1 MTSSSNSTQGTLPL
15 VGRILMATIFVLS
28 GLGKL
33 GAPAATQ
40 GYIAAMGLP
49 APLLAYLGAIAIE
62 LGGGL
67 LLLAGY
73 RTKVVA
79 GVLAAFCVVTA
90 FVFHH
95 ALADQN
101 QMIHF
106 LKNFAMAGGLLQLVA
121 YGAGRYAVDGRL
133 AASRPLVRSERAQR
147 ERRDAEQGVIGT
159 LPRLHRV
166 TALGR
171 ADRPG

>member
-1 MTSSSNSTQGTLPL
+1 MSSTTSNSNQGVLPL
-15 VGRILMATIFVLS
+15 VGRILVATIFILS
-28 GLGKL
+28 GLSKI
-33 GAPAATQ
+33 GAPTATQ

-49 APLLAYLGAIAIE
+49 APLLAYIGAIVME

-79 GVLAAFCVVTA
+79 AALAVFSIVTA

-106 LKNFAMAGGLLQLVA
+106 LKNLAMAGGLLQFVA
-121 YGAGRYAVDGRL
+121 YGAGRISVDSR
-133 AASRPLVRSERAQR
+133 AASSGVARLRAVQ
-147 ERRDAEQGVIGT
+147 A
-159 LPRLHRV
+159 
-166 TALGR
+166 
-171 ADRPG
+171 

>member
-1 MTSSSNSTQGTLPL
+1 MSNTTSNSNSGVVPF
-15 VGRILMATIFVLS
+15 VGRILVAAIFILS
-28 GLGKL
+28 GLGKI

-49 APLLAYLGAIAIE
+49 APLLAYIGAIVVE

-73 RTKVVA
+73 RTKLVA
-79 GVLAAFCVVTA
+79 AALALFSIVTA

-106 LKNFAMAGGLLQLVA
+106 LKNFAMAGGLLQFVA
-121 YGAGRYAVDGRL
+121 YGAGRISVDNRIATSANSVGVDRIRAVE
-133 AASRPLVRSERAQR
+133 A
-147 ERRDAEQGVIGT
+147 
-159 LPRLHRV
+159 
-166 TALGR
+166 
-171 ADRPG
+171 

>member
-1 MTSSSNSTQGTLPL
+1 MSNTTSNSNSGVVPF
-15 VGRILMATIFVLS
+15 VGRILVAAIFILS
-28 GLGKL
+28 GLGKI

-49 APLLAYLGAIAIE
+49 APLLAYIGAVAIE

-73 RTKVVA
+73 RTKLIA
-79 GVLAAFCVVTA
+79 AALALFSIVTA
-90 FVFHH
+90 FIFHH

-106 LKNFAMAGGLLQLVA
+106 LKNFAMAGGLLQFVA
-121 YGAGRYAVDGRL
+121 YGAGRISVDYRI
-133 AASRPLVRSERAQR
+133 AARGSSLGVDRIRAL
-147 ERRDAEQGVIGT
+147 EA
-159 LPRLHRV
+159 
-166 TALGR
+166 
-171 ADRPG
+171 

>member
-1 MTSSSNSTQGTLPL
+1 MSNTTSNSNSGAVPF
-15 VGRILMATIFVLS
+15 VGRILVAAIFILS
-28 GLGKL
+28 GLGKI

-49 APLLAYLGAIAIE
+49 APLLAYIGAIAVE

-73 RTKVVA
+73 RTKLVA
-79 GVLAAFCVVTA
+79 AALALFSIVTA
-90 FVFHH
+90 FIFHH

-106 LKNFAMAGGLLQLVA
+106 LKNFAMAGGLLQFVA
-121 YGAGRYAVDGRL
+121 YGAGRISLDNLIATGARHVGVERIRAVE
-133 AASRPLVRSERAQR
+133 A
-147 ERRDAEQGVIGT
+147 
-159 LPRLHRV
+159 
-166 TALGR
+166 
-171 ADRPG
+171 

>member
-1 MTSSSNSTQGTLPL
+1 MSNTTSNRNPGVVPF
-15 VGRILMATIFVLS
+15 VGRILVAAIFILS
-28 GLGKL
+28 GFGKI

-49 APLLAYLGAIAIE
+49 APLLAYVGAIAIE

-73 RTKVVA
+73 RTRLVA
-79 GVLAAFCVVTA
+79 AVLAVFSIVTA

-106 LKNFAMAGGLLQLVA
+106 LKNLAMAGGLLQFVA
-121 YGAGRYAVDGRL
+121 YGAGRISLDGRVDARRVGVEPIR
-133 AASRPLVRSERAQR
+133 AAGA
-147 ERRDAEQGVIGT
+147 
-159 LPRLHRV
+159 
-166 TALGR
+166 
-171 ADRPG
+171 

>member
-1 MTSSSNSTQGTLPL
+1 MSSTTSNSTQGVLPL
-15 VGRILMATIFVLS
+15 VGRILVATIFILS
-28 GLGKL
+28 GLSKI
-33 GAPAATQ
+33 GAPTATQ

-49 APLLAYLGAIAIE
+49 APLLAYIGAIVME

-79 GVLAAFCVVTA
+79 AALAVFSIVTA

-106 LKNFAMAGGLLQLVA
+106 LKNLAMAGGLLQFVA
-121 YGAGRYAVDGRL
+121 YGAGRISLDSRISSLSVAL
-133 AASRPLVRSERAQR
+133 AA
-147 ERRDAEQGVIGT
+147 
-159 LPRLHRV
+159 
-166 TALGR
+166 
-171 ADRPG
+171 

>member
-1 MTSSSNSTQGTLPL
+1 MTSNSNGNQGALAL
-15 VGRILMATIFVLS
+15 IGRILVATIFIMS

-40 GYIAAMGLP
+40 GYIAAMGMP
-49 APLLAYLGAIAIE
+49 APLLAYLGTIAVE

-73 RTKVVA
+73 RTKAVA
-79 GVLAAFCVVTA
+79 ALLAAFCVVTA

-95 ALADQN
+95 ALGDQN

-106 LKNFAMAGGLLQLVA
+106 LKNFAMAGGLLQFVVH
-121 YGAGRYAVDGRL
+121 GAGRFAMD
-133 AASRPLVRSERAQR
+133 SRV
-147 ERRDAEQGVIGT
+147 V
-159 LPRLHRV
+159 
-166 TALGR
+166 
-171 ADRPG
+171 ADRRVAANA

>member
-1 MTSSSNSTQGTLPL
+1 MSNTTSNSNSGVVPF
-15 VGRILMATIFVLS
+15 VGRILVAAIFVLS
-28 GLGKL
+28 GLGKI

-49 APLLAYLGAIAIE
+49 APVLAYLASIAIA

-73 RTKVVA
+73 RTKLIAA
-79 GVLAAFCVVTA
+79 GLALFSIVTA
-90 FVFHH
+90 FIFHH

-106 LKNFAMAGGLLQLVA
+106 LKNFAMAGGLLQFVA
-121 YGAGRYAVDGRL
+121 YGAGRISLDNRV
-133 AASRPLVRSERAQR
+133 ASTSA
-147 ERRDAEQGVIGT
+147 
-159 LPRLHRV
+159 V
-166 TALGR
+166 TA
-171 ADRPG
+171 

>member
-1 MTSSSNSTQGTLPL
+1 MSNTTSNSNPGVVPF
-15 VGRILMATIFVLS
+15 VGRILVAAIFILS
-28 GLGKL
+28 GLGKI

-49 APLLAYLGAIAIE
+49 APLLAYIGATAVE

-73 RTKVVA
+73 RTKLVA
-79 GVLAAFCVVTA
+79 AALAAVSIVTA
-90 FVFHH
+90 FIFHH

-106 LKNFAMAGGLLQLVA
+106 LKNFAMAGGLLQFVA
-121 YGAGRYAVDGRL
+121 YGAGRISVDGR
-133 AASRPLVRSERAQR
+133 AASA
-147 ERRDAEQGVIGT
+147 A
-159 LPRLHRV
+159 
-166 TALGR
+166 A
-171 ADRPG
+171 

>member
-1 MTSSSNSTQGTLPL
+1 MSNTTSNSNSGVVPF
-15 VGRILMATIFVLS
+15 VGRILVAAIFILS
-28 GLGKL
+28 GLGKI

-49 APLLAYLGAIAIE
+49 APLLAYIGAIAIE

-73 RTKVVA
+73 RTKLIA
-79 GVLAAFCVVTA
+79 AALALFSIVTA
-90 FVFHH
+90 FIFHH

-106 LKNFAMAGGLLQLVA
+106 LKNFAMAGGLLQFVA
-121 YGAGRYAVDGRL
+121 YGAGRISVDNRI
-133 AASRPLVRSERAQR
+133 AASADSVGVDRIRAV
-147 ERRDAEQGVIGT
+147 EA
-159 LPRLHRV
+159 
-166 TALGR
+166 
-171 ADRPG
+171 

>member
-1 MTSSSNSTQGTLPL
+1 MSSTTSNSTQGVLPL
-15 VGRILMATIFVLS
+15 VGRILVATIFILS
-28 GLGKL
+28 GLSKI

-49 APLLAYLGAIAIE
+49 APLLAYIGAIVME

-67 LLLAGY
+67 LLLVGY

-79 GVLAAFCVVTA
+79 AALAVFSIVTA

-106 LKNFAMAGGLLQLVA
+106 LKNLAMAGGLLQFVA
-121 YGAGRYAVDGRL
+121 YGAGRISLDSRVASSGDVPRVQ
-133 AASRPLVRSERAQR
+133 AAKA
-147 ERRDAEQGVIGT
+147 
-159 LPRLHRV
+159 
-166 TALGR
+166 
-171 ADRPG
+171 

>member
-1 MTSSSNSTQGTLPL
+1 MSSTTSNSTQGVLPL
-15 VGRILMATIFVLS
+15 VGRILVATIFILS
-28 GLGKL
+28 GLSKI
-33 GAPAATQ
+33 GAPTATQ

-49 APLLAYLGAIAIE
+49 APLLAYIGAIVME

-79 GVLAAFCVVTA
+79 AALAVFSIVTA

-106 LKNFAMAGGLLQLVA
+106 LKNLAMAGGLLQFVA
-121 YGAGRYAVDGRL
+121 YGAGRISLDSR
-133 AASRPLVRSERAQR
+133 AASSGGARLRAV
-147 ERRDAEQGVIGT
+147 EA
-159 LPRLHRV
+159 
-166 TALGR
+166 
-171 ADRPG
+171 

>member
-1 MTSSSNSTQGTLPL
+1 MSNTTSNSNSGVVPF
-15 VGRILMATIFVLS
+15 VGRILVAAIFILS
-28 GLGKL
+28 GLGKI

-49 APLLAYLGAIAIE
+49 APLLAYIGAIAIE

-73 RTKVVA
+73 RTQLVA
-79 GVLAAFCVVTA
+79 AALAAFSIVTA
-90 FVFHH
+90 FIFHH

-106 LKNFAMAGGLLQLVA
+106 LKNFAMAGGLLQFVA
-121 YGAGRYAVDGRL
+121 YGAGRISVDYRIATRGGSVGVDRI
-133 AASRPLVRSERAQR
+133 RAL
-147 ERRDAEQGVIGT
+147 EA
-159 LPRLHRV
+159 
-166 TALGR
+166 
-171 ADRPG
+171 

>member
-1 MTSSSNSTQGTLPL
+1 MSNTTSNSNSGVVPF
-15 VGRILMATIFVLS
+15 VGRILVAAIFILS
-28 GLGKL
+28 GLGKI

-49 APLLAYLGAIAIE
+49 APLLAYVGAIAIE

-73 RTKVVA
+73 RTKLIA
-79 GVLAAFCVVTA
+79 AALALFSVVTA
-90 FVFHH
+90 FIFHH

-106 LKNFAMAGGLLQLVA
+106 LKNFAMAGGLLQFVA
-121 YGAGRYAVDGRL
+121 YGAGRVSVDGRV
-133 AASRPLVRSERAQR
+133 ASGSGVSQARVAQ
-147 ERRDAEQGVIGT
+147 A
-159 LPRLHRV
+159 
-166 TALGR
+166 
-171 ADRPG
+171 

>member
-1 MTSSSNSTQGTLPL
+1 MSNTTSNSNSGVVPF
-15 VGRILMATIFVLS
+15 VGRILVAAIFILS
-28 GLGKL
+28 GLGKI

-49 APLLAYLGAIAIE
+49 APMLAYIGSIAIE

-73 RTKVVA
+73 RTKLIA
-79 GVLAAFCVVTA
+79 AALAVFSIVTA
-90 FVFHH
+90 FIFHH

-106 LKNFAMAGGLLQLVA
+106 LKNFAMAGGLLQFVA
-121 YGAGRYAVDGRL
+121 YGAGRISLDNRG
-133 AASRPLVRSERAQR
+133 ASTSA
-147 ERRDAEQGVIGT
+147 
-159 LPRLHRV
+159 V
-166 TALGR
+166 TA
-171 ADRPG
+171 

>member
-1 MTSSSNSTQGTLPL
+1 MSNTTSNSNSGVVPF
-15 VGRILMATIFVLS
+15 VGRILVAAIFILS
-28 GLGKL
+28 GLGKI

-49 APLLAYLGAIAIE
+49 APLLAYIGAVAIE

-73 RTKVVA
+73 RTKLIA
-79 GVLAAFCVVTA
+79 AALALFSVVTA

-106 LKNFAMAGGLLQLVA
+106 LKNFAMAGGLLQFVA
-121 YGAGRYAVDGRL
+121 YGAGRISVDGRS
-133 AASRPLVRSERAQR
+133 AVA
-147 ERRDAEQGVIGT
+147 
-159 LPRLHRV
+159 
-166 TALGR
+166 TA
-171 ADRPG
+171 

>member
-1 MTSSSNSTQGTLPL
+1 MSNITLNRNPAL
-15 VGRILMATIFVLS
+15 VPFVGRILVAAIFILS

-33 GAPAATQ
+33 AAPAATQ

-49 APLLAYLGAIAIE
+49 APLLAYVGAIVVE

-73 RTKVVA
+73 RTKLVA
-79 GVLAAFCVVTA
+79 AALAVFSIVTA

-106 LKNFAMAGGLLQLVA
+106 LKNFAMAGGLLQFVA
-121 YGAGRYAVDGRL
+121 YGAGRISVDNLVAAGARRVGVDRIRAVE
-133 AASRPLVRSERAQR
+133 A
-147 ERRDAEQGVIGT
+147 
-159 LPRLHRV
+159 
-166 TALGR
+166 
-171 ADRPG
+171 

>member
-1 MTSSSNSTQGTLPL
+1 MSNTTSNSNSGAVPF
-15 VGRILMATIFVLS
+15 VGRILVAAIFILS
-28 GLGKL
+28 GLGKI

-49 APLLAYLGAIAIE
+49 APLLAYIGAIAVE

-73 RTKVVA
+73 RTKLVA
-79 GVLAAFCVVTA
+79 AALAVFSIVTA
-90 FVFHH
+90 FIFHH

-106 LKNFAMAGGLLQLVA
+106 LKNFAMAGGLLQFVA
-121 YGAGRYAVDGRL
+121 YGAGSISVDYRVATRGSSVGVDRIRAVE
-133 AASRPLVRSERAQR
+133 A
-147 ERRDAEQGVIGT
+147 
-159 LPRLHRV
+159 
-166 TALGR
+166 
-171 ADRPG
+171 

>member
-1 MTSSSNSTQGTLPL
+1 MSNTTSNSNPGVVPF
-15 VGRILMATIFVLS
+15 VGRILVAAIFILS
-28 GLGKL
+28 GLGKI

-49 APLLAYLGAIAIE
+49 APLLAYIGAVAIE

-73 RTKVVA
+73 RTRLVA
-79 GVLAAFCVVTA
+79 AALAVFSIVTA

-106 LKNFAMAGGLLQLVA
+106 LKNFAMAGGLLQFVA
-121 YGAGRYAVDGRL
+121 YGAGRISVDNRIATSASGVGVDRIRAVE
-133 AASRPLVRSERAQR
+133 A
-147 ERRDAEQGVIGT
+147 
-159 LPRLHRV
+159 
-166 TALGR
+166 
-171 ADRPG
+171 

>member
-1 MTSSSNSTQGTLPL
+1 MTLTSNSNQGGALPL
-15 VGRILMATIFVLS
+15 IGRILLATIFVLS
-28 GLGKL
+28 GLGQL
-33 GAPAATQ
+33 GAPASTQ

-49 APLLAYLGAIAIE
+49 APLLAYIGAVAIE

-73 RTKVVA
+73 RTRLVA
-79 GVLAAFCVVTA
+79 AALAVFSIVTA

-106 LKNFAMAGGLLQLVA
+106 LKNFAMAGGLLQFVA
-121 YGAGRYAVDGRL
+121 YGAGRISVDNRIATSASGVGVDRIRAVE
-133 AASRPLVRSERAQR
+133 A
-147 ERRDAEQGVIGT
+147 
-159 LPRLHRV
+159 
-166 TALGR
+166 
-171 ADRPG
+171 

>member
-1 MTSSSNSTQGTLPL
+1 MSNTTSNSNSGVVPF
-15 VGRILMATIFVLS
+15 VGRILVAAIFILS
-28 GLGKL
+28 GLGKI

-49 APLLAYLGAIAIE
+49 APLLAYIGAIVVE

-73 RTKVVA
+73 RTKLIA
-79 GVLAAFCVVTA
+79 AALALFSIVTA

-106 LKNFAMAGGLLQLVA
+106 LKNFAMAGGLLQFVA
-121 YGAGRYAVDGRL
+121 YGAGRISVDGRT
-133 AASRPLVRSERAQR
+133 ASASA
-147 ERRDAEQGVIGT
+147 
-159 LPRLHRV
+159 
-166 TALGR
+166 
-171 ADRPG
+171 